1 MGEKEKKRGVGAIT
15 QIIIKT
21 SFRQYGVFSE
31 KRVHLYCFRFH
42 DYFYSDRVGLCARYA
57 RSHTP
62 SESGVIHH
70 QQVNRRRKASIS
82 LKAKVFL
89 K

>member
-1 MGEKEKKRGVGAIT
+1 MAYFLKNGSIYIAFVFM
-15 QIIIKT
+15 IIFI
-21 SFRQYGVFSE
+21 VI
-31 KRVHLYCFRFH
+31 VW
-42 DYFYSDRVGLCARYA
+42 DYVQGM
-57 RSHTP
+57 HTP